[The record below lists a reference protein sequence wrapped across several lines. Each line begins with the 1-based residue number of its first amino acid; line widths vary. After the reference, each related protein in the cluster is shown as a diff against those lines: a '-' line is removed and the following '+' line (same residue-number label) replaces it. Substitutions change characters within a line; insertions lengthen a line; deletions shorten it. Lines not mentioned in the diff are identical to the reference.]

1 MAGSEQRFHALV
13 GKALTD
19 PDFRAQL
26 MSENVGEQKAAL
38 QSVGISGGYYL
49 FNAMPYALTLG
60 ILVAT
65 CSPKRSLKG
74 APLELGVSR

>member
-38 QSVGISGGYYL
+38 QSVGIAATEGDEIMTRLQAAISAVDNL
-49 FNAMPYALTLG
+49 AAAMG
-60 ILVAT
+60 EQVA
-65 CSPKRSLKG
+65 S
-74 APLELGVSR
+74 